1 MIPSAETKGLAWKRI
16 SAVEVDIAR
25 SRQHEFHAGGLRA
38 ILGKPEGKDTYPASY
53 HYWRP
58 EHPQPITASSTF
70 TFYDAREN
78 TPSRTELRLYYPTNS
93 VTTLAGAGD
102 LFLIELGSSGF
113 SKVHIIQNGSPRCS
127 SVSAR
132 LSQVSQTRNNVL
144 QILSP
149 DSPLTTTQMQ
159 DVLQILPDASI
170 DDGFKNEIERSP
182 TVSCVCQKW
191 ASTGERPSESDIQVA
206 VKTIQRAEWPG
217 DSWDETLSKRMCLE
231 RHIRQEIE
239 VQRLRLLSA
248 QNPRRTKELRTAV
261 QISSTQLRAFDHH
274 LRRAFVYHIL
284 AVLEESLGSIRLKVS
299 QPTAAGAVVRIQ
311 EKDGSTAET
320 VVLVSLEDALQQ
332 CMAAVQ
338 TKIDWLIT
346 DTFPMGAQLQQLLSI
361 SPHLEIATIRSIRAN
376 RSPGPAIWGPDLDA
390 FISQHAVQV

>member
-1 MIPSAETKGLAWKRI
+1 MIPSAETRGLAWKRI

-25 SRQHEFHAGGLRA
+25 SRQHEFHAGGLRT

-58 EHPQPITASSTF
+58 AHPQPITASSTF

-78 TPSRTELRLYYPTNS
+78 TPSRTELRLYYPTNT

-132 LSQVSQTRNNVL
+132 LSQVSQTKTNVL

-149 DSPLTTTQMQ
+149 DSPSTTTHMQ
-159 DVLQILPDASI
+159 DILQLLPSASI
-170 DDGFKNEIERSP
+170 DESFKNEIEHSP
-182 TVSCVCQKW
+182 IVSCVCQKW
-191 ASTGERPSESDIQVA
+191 ASTGERPSESEIQVA
-206 VKTIQRAEWPG
+206 VQTIQRAEWPG

-239 VQRLRLLSA
+239 VQRLRLLSGR
-248 QNPRRTKELRTAV
+248 NPRTTEELRTAV
-261 QISSTQLRAFDHH
+261 QISSTQLRASDHH
-274 LRRAFVYHIL
+274 LRQAFVHHIL
-284 AVLEESLGSIRLKVS
+284 TVLEESLGSMRLKVS
-299 QPTAAGAVVRIQ
+299 QLAAAGAVVRIQ

-320 VVLVSLEDALQQ
+320 VVLVSLEDALQR
-332 CMAAVQ
+332 CMAAARI
-338 TKIDWLIT
+338 KIDWLIT

-361 SPHLEIATIRSIRAN
+361 SPNMEIATVRSLGDN
-376 RSPGPAIWGPDLDA
+376 RSSGPAIWGPDLDT
-390 FISQHAVQV
+390 FIIQHAV